1 MWSRYHCSRRL
12 WRASE
17 SSIRYEISC
26 KQALIMA
33 ILGLGTDIVE
43 ITRGAAATT
52 IWSDCR
58 SSVDWI
64 WNGWISNPWF
74 SRPLPCP
81 TLYDKRG
88 LCKDLR
94 YGNRSRIS
102 FQHIEIRNDDYGK
115 PLLIL
120 MAADEKLGGEGR
132 YHTFLSISD
141 EQQYAV
147 ATVVIESA

>member
-1 MWSRYHCSRRL
+1 
-12 WRASE
+12 
-17 SSIRYEISC
+17 
-26 KQALIMA
+26 MA

-43 ITRGAAATT
+43 ISRVELQLQRSDRIAARVLTEYEMAEFQTHGFPARYLAKRFAAKEAAAKALGTG
-52 IWSDCR
+52 I
-58 SSVDWI
+58 
-64 WNGWISNPWF
+64 GH
-74 SRPLPCP
+74 
-81 TLYDKRG
+81 G
-88 LCKDLR
+88 
-94 YGNRSRIS
+94 IS

-120 MAADEKLGGEGR
+120 SGAADEKLGGKGR